1 MGQGRFNLAEDN
13 KIMSALDM
21 MRDQKAPSA
30 IEGEKVL
37 KHGQAAYDGGY
48 ALRSTWK
55 MGRLYLTEKRLV
67 FFQGQNKLFDI
78 SLDSLNSV
86 NLIERNWIPGKLI
99 KQLCIIQ
106 NGKESDGRKSRA
118 KPALSKVEVSRGK
131 RKFYIS
137 VKREEQWKEAIKK
150 QITGGGRQ
158 VTKKGRIAERRMQI
172 TEIRRQTSK
181 KRRRKV

>member
-13 KIMSALDM
+13 KIASVLDM

-30 IEGEKVL
+30 IDGEKVL

-67 FFQGQNKLFDI
+67 FLQGQNRLFDI
-78 SLDSLNSV
+78 FLDSLN
-86 NLIERNWIPGKLI
+86 NINIIERNWIPGKLV

-106 NGKESDGRKSRA
+106 DWKER
-118 KPALSKVEVSRGK
+118 K
-131 RKFYIS
+131 RKFYFS
-137 VKREEQWKEAIKK
+137 VKRAGQWKEAIEK
-150 QITGGGRQ
+150 QITGDRKQ
-158 VTKKGRIAERRMQI
+158 VTKRRRQITETRGQI
-172 TEIRRQTSK
+172 TEIRRQNSK
-181 KRRRKV
+181 KRRRKA